1 MWLDVVTTTRGIDS
15 PIAEGKRA
23 AMKYFFAY
31 ELPKIDAWLAVARDR
46 VSVCVDMRDEWF

>member
-1 MWLDVVTTTRGIDS
+1 MWLDIVAAIMPPNN

-31 ELPKIDAWLAVARDR
+31 ELPKIDAWLGVACDR
-46 VSVCVDMRDEWF
+46 VPVCTEMQDSWF